1 MHQAITAVWRRL
13 RHLFDMSVVNMD
25 SKREREGGGERE
37 REEERRRGLKSA
49 FIPSGA
55 NHWWTQ

>member
-25 SKREREGGGERE
+25 SKRERGGGERE

-55 NHWWTQ
+55 NRWWT

>member
-25 SKREREGGGERE
+25 SKRERERGGEEKRM
-37 REEERRRGLKSA
+37 RRLKSA

-55 NHWWTQ
+55 NRW

>member
-25 SKREREGGGERE
+25 SKREREGGERE
-37 REEERRRGLKSA
+37 RGKKREG
-49 FIPSGA
+49 GD
-55 NHWWTQ
+55 

>member
-25 SKREREGGGERE
+25 SKRERGGERE

-55 NHWWTQ
+55 NRWWT